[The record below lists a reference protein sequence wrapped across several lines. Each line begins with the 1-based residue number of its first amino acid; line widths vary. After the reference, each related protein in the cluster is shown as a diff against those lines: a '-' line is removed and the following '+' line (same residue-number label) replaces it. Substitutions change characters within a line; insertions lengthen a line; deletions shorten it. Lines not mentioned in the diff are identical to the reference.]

1 MLLLLRCPCAATG
14 PHHTASHTTPTMTI
28 IDHSSIKRV
37 SQDDGLES
45 ITLRSDLAARY
56 TFLNETLLEGIGAV
70 AVDNRFRTMLGLKEV
85 VRDDAGQLITDE
97 TAYLRR
103 WEQRL
108 QTEVRQLEQTAAN
121 EPDAP
126 HKAADTKDT
135 LDTLLLDLDRPF
147 PASST
152 TAPVDED
159 AVLAAFD
166 ADCAH
171 VTAVLAARTDNSG
184 R

>member
-1 MLLLLRCPCAATG
+1 MA
-14 PHHTASHTTPTMTI
+14 I

-70 AVDNRFRTMLGLKEV
+70 TVDDRFRTMLGLKEV

-108 QTEVRQLEQTAAN
+108 QTEVRQLEQAGAEN
-121 EPDAP
+121 
-126 HKAADTKDT
+126 AADELKGDDKTASTTDT
-135 LDTLLLDLDRPF
+135 LDTLLLDLDRSV

-152 TAPVDED
+152 TPLDDED

-166 ADCAH
+166 AQSAH
-171 VTAVLAARTDNSG
+171 VTAALGSRTDNGG